1 MLTASL
7 KTAILFAIAI
17 YFIILIVLLRQKKL
31 ALRYTLLWML
41 SGLLMLVVTIF
52 PQILESI
59 THLLGIQLLS
69 NALFAILFFC
79 ILMILISLTSIISK
93 QNESI
98 KQLVQHAALLEK
110 RVRDMEEKRREP

>member
-1 MLTASL
+1 MLSTSL
-7 KTAILFAIAI
+7 KTAILIAIAI
-17 YFIILIVLLRQKKL
+17 YYIILVVLLRQKKL

-41 SGLLMLVVTIF
+41 SGLMMLLVTVF
-52 PQILESI
+52 PQILEGI

-79 ILMILISLTSIISK
+79 VLMILISLTSIISK

-98 KQLVQHAALLEK
+98 KRLVQYNALLEQ
-110 RVRDMEEKRREP
+110 RVRELEGRL